1 MLNGTMQETPLLVSG
16 VLKHA
21 AGTHGDREI
30 VSRLI
35 DEPVWRY
42 DWSGCEARA
51 GRLANALVEFGI
63 RPGDRVTTLA
73 WNTHRHM
80 EIMYAVPGMGAV
92 LHTANPRLADEQIIY
107 TINHAGGRI
116 LFFDQNLA
124 SLVARI
130 SPQLKTIEYY
140 VVLQE
145 AQETSASNALDI
157 SYEALIEGHESRY
170 DWPEFDENSGAI
182 ICYTSGTT
190 GNPKGVLYSHR
201 SIVLHALAA
210 GLSGAMNLSAFDV
223 ILPGS
228 SLYHANGWGIPFAAA
243 INGCKVVLP
252 ADKLDGESLHELIV
266 GEGVTMSAGVPT
278 VWTMYLA
285 HLEAIGEDVGDL
297 RRIMIGGSALP
308 RAMAVSFKQRGVEAV
323 HALGMTE
330 TSPLIVVATP
340 TPKLVSDEQTDTE
353 EVLMTR
359 QGRSMFGIEIR
370 IVDEDGIP
378 LPWDGASPG
387 SLMVRGPWVV
397 DHYFPDVPAADAD
410 GWFDTG
416 DIATIDAFGFLR
428 ITDRKKDVIKSGGE
442 WVSSIDL
449 ENAAIGYPGI
459 RVAAVIGV
467 YHPKWEERP
476 LMIIEPHDGVEI
488 DLDALREF
496 LASQVAKWWLPDDI
510 IIAPIPLTATGKVD
524 KKPLRETYRNH
535 LTTKI

>member
-1 MLNGTMQETPLLVSG
+1 
-16 VLKHA
+16 
-21 AGTHGDREI
+21 
-30 VSRLI
+30 
-35 DEPVWRY
+35 
-42 DWSGCEARA
+42 
-51 GRLANALVEFGI
+51 
-63 RPGDRVTTLA
+63 
-73 WNTHRHM
+73 
-80 EIMYAVPGMGAV
+80 
-92 LHTANPRLADEQIIY
+92 
-107 TINHAGGRI
+107 
-116 LFFDQNLA
+116 
-124 SLVARI
+124 
-130 SPQLKTIEYY
+130 
-140 VVLQE
+140 
-145 AQETSASNALDI
+145 
-157 SYEALIEGHESRY
+157 
-170 DWPEFDENSGAI
+170 
-182 ICYTSGTT
+182 
-190 GNPKGVLYSHR
+190 
-201 SIVLHALAA
+201 
-210 GLSGAMNLSAFDV
+210 
-223 ILPGS
+223 
-228 SLYHANGWGIPFAAA
+228 
-243 INGCKVVLP
+243 
-252 ADKLDGESLHELIV
+252 
-266 GEGVTMSAGVPT
+266 
-278 VWTMYLA
+278 
-285 HLEAIGEDVGDL
+285 
-297 RRIMIGGSALP
+297 
-308 RAMAVSFKQRGVEAV
+308 
-323 HALGMTE
+323 MTE